1 MSNYSNNGG
10 VPRVNLDDD
19 SSSSAGNDCFSSNN
33 SYCQVNDYTS
43 CTTEVI
49 VKPILLPKP
58 SRPTRNMMKPAGNPA
73 EIKSH
78 EQLNKAYALLRDK
91 QATLIMHINESNNNW
106 GARDRCATTHLDNF
120 FAVSSRLNKA
130 NVKLRTAEARRK
142 SRVITLKEDRK
153 KAGIH
158 LKTVKSNHDQCE
170 LLIAGV
176 YIYCYFL

>member
-19 SSSSAGNDCFSSNN
+19 SSSSAGNDGFSSDN
-33 SYCQVNDYTS
+33 SDVQVEDYTS

-49 VKPILLPKP
+49 VKPILPPKP
-58 SRPTRNMMKPAGNPA
+58 SRPTRNMMRPAGNPA
-73 EIKSH
+73 AIKSND
-78 EQLNKAYALLRDK
+78 QLKKAYDLLRDK

-120 FAVSSRLNKA
+120 FAVSSRLNKS
-130 NVKLRTAEARRK
+130 NVKLRAAEARLK
-142 SRVITLKEDRK
+142 SQVNTLKEDRR
-153 KAGIH
+153 KAGIN

-176 YIYCYFL
+176 YFYFYFL